1 MHGDGELDICGLF
14 KKLCMYLFAKCRYIF
29 LSMEVRQSGYME
41 M

>member
-1 MHGDGELDICGLF
+1 MHGGGEVDIRGSF

-29 LSMEVRQSGYME
+29 LSVEARQSGYTE